1 LGAGLGY
8 AYGAGRTEHAAARSG
23 RHSPAQAKEKGVF
36 RKFQEATR
44 FISSGKIVTD
54 ELPGKDRDGIE
65 AMPTALRP
73 PPCAFNQPCRC

>member
-1 LGAGLGY
+1 M
-8 AYGAGRTEHAAARSG
+8 
-23 RHSPAQAKEKGVF
+23 F